1 MKKNQPKTR
10 SSELKDQLEMVEYK
24 IRCEM
29 DYARKVLQPL
39 RIEQRN
45 LLQQIEKLDG
55 SSCED

>member
-1 MKKNQPKTR
+1 MKNNQPKTR
-10 SSELKDQLEMVEYK
+10 SKELKDQLEMVEYK

-39 RIEQRN
+39 KVEKRN
-45 LLQQIEKLDG
+45 LLEKIKKLDG